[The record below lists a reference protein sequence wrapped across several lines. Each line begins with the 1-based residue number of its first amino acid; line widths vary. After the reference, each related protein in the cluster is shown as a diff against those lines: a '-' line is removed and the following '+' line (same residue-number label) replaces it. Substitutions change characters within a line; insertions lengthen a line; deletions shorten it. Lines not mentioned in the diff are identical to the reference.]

1 MIRITQIMLKTIL
14 IHVLYKFI
22 KLTIFLSRVKAK
34 KGYKNGSPNYNKVY
48 NMNDEELLELED
60 YIFKHRNDR

>member
-1 MIRITQIMLKTIL
+1 MLKTIL
-14 IHVLYKFI
+14 IHVLYKSI

-34 KGYKNGSPNYNKVY
+34 NGYKNKSANYNKVY
-48 NMNDEELLELED
+48 NMNDEELFELED